1 MKHGAQVAGILL
13 GLLLPWQWRRRRRR
27 RRRHDRS
34 PRQILKPNEVVV
46 VLERCSDPRN
56 YERILKVC
64 LALGVSKVWD
74 VKPIAYKKM
83 SARNPQEEGNV
94 EELERRLDVRRFE
107 TPRHFLDECRDLKLA
122 VWATDLSQRAV
133 ALSTAMHGW
142 SVACQGPEATKKD
155 AAGIALVFG
164 REVDGV
170 TQTVLDEADERVYFP
185 LHGFSDSLNVSTSVA
200 LILDSILAG

>member
-1 MKHGAQVAGILL
+1 
-13 GLLLPWQWRRRRRR
+13 
-27 RRRHDRS
+27 
-34 PRQILKPNEVVV
+34 
-46 VLERCSDPRN
+46 
-56 YERILKVC
+56 
-64 LALGVSKVWD
+64 LGVSKVWD

-83 SARNPQEEGNV
+83 SGRNPQEEGNV
-94 EELERRLDVRRFE
+94 EELEMRLDVRTFE
-107 TPRHFLDECRDLKLA
+107 TPRAFLDECRDLGLA

-142 SVACQGPEATKKD
+142 SVACQD